1 MLEDV
6 HRDFGDESIEQV
18 NQRQEIER
26 LNAKQESG
34 GLSEVEAASIPS
46 GSIFFFSFRPT
57 SSFFPRLYSFR
68 RGFFTST

>member
-1 MLEDV
+1 MHIRKTTTGDGQSAGEVLEDV

-18 NQRQEIER
+18 NRRQEIER

-46 GSIFFFSFRPT
+46 GSIFFF
-57 SSFFPRLYSFR
+57 
-68 RGFFTST
+68 